1 MYSNFELDVLKE
13 IGNIGAGNAATAL
26 SVIISKK
33 VLIKIPEVLI
43 VPLGEVINMIKNPES
58 FVTGIFFRIEGD
70 LKSNCILIIPEKET
84 KNLLALLLKEEVKDL
99 LGLSEIEKSALM
111 EVGNIL
117 VSSFISALSDFTKLN
132 LKISVPSLA
141 LDMAAAI
148 LSFPLTIY
156 GIMGDTALLLST
168 EFFGDSD
175 GVVIDFYLIPDDDK
189 SFKKL
194 LKAIGVDFID
204 DDDTSGNRR
213 I

>member
-26 SVIISKK
+26 SIIISKK
-33 VLIKIPEVLI
+33 VLIKIPEVIIL
-43 VPLGEVINMIKNPES
+43 PFNEVIDVMKDPER
-58 FVTGIFFRIEGD
+58 FVTGIFFRIEGE
-70 LKSNCILIIPEKET
+70 LESNCILIIPEKET
-84 KNLLALLLKEEVKDL
+84 KNLLKLLLKEDVKDL
-99 LGLSEIEKSALM
+99 FTLNDMEQSALK

-117 VSSFISALSDFTKLN
+117 VSSFVSALSDFTKLN

-141 LDMAAAI
+141 LDMVAAI

-168 EFFGDSD
+168 EFYGDSD
-175 GVVIDFYLIPDDDK
+175 GVLIDFYLIPDDDK

-194 LKAIGVDFID
+194 LKAIGVDIF
-204 DDDTSGNRR
+204 DDDTSGNR
-213 I
+213 